1 MVLHVDDLPAK
12 TLNQGDI
19 FAFDGD
25 SQVQSELVG
34 GAIRDLNLIY
44 DPAKYHAVFSG

>member
-1 MVLHVDDLPAK
+1 M
-12 TLNQGDI
+12 
-19 FAFDGD
+19 FAFDGE

-44 DPAKYHAVFSG
+44 DPAKYHVRFQWLNEAAEQAFLYIDRP